1 MGDFLFECEED
12 GCICFE
18 VQGNVAVGDRA
29 FGDGRKRTFFAE
41 KGDFFL
47 CQLTAKTFPFGKSIG
62 IGMRAVNKID
72 RDFFADRILGE
83 KPFSIR

>member
-1 MGDFLFECEED
+1 MRQPLFLFECEED
-12 GCICFE
+12 GCIYFE

-47 CQLTAKTFPFGKSIG
+47 CVNFNRLCFAFYFLFDITAIEDSF
-62 IGMRAVNKID
+62 
-72 RDFFADRILGE
+72 
-83 KPFSIR
+83 